1 MAKITMYKNVLN
13 QNKSIIYDKT
23 VTQSIWPRRLKT
35 SSWCDSTCL
44 NFKIFWNKLF
54 YKKFRIII
62 TINYYFSIFGIQ
74 FLGIIQSVIMLD
86 PLLQFWGL
94 TIDSLPKFMTN
105 HHD

>member
-44 NFKIFWNKLF
+44 NFLNFWNKLF
-54 YKKFRIII
+54 YKKIRIII
-62 TINYYFSIFGIQ
+62 TINFYFSIFGNNPKCNHVGPITPI
-74 FLGIIQSVIMLD
+74 LGA
-86 PLLQFWGL
+86 
-94 TIDSLPKFMTN
+94 N
-105 HHD
+105 YR